1 MGEYRGATGHPPLFS
16 FRAFSR
22 EVSRWGAGL
31 PESAALWTIRRSA
44 VRVAHH
50 GAPDTAVTDKQRDI
64 RPDAT
69 SLELRGLRPVLAMI
83 LNALD
88 RDAAEGKAA
97 RGEMA
102 EELRAKLAT
111 LSAKNEGGKA

>member
-1 MGEYRGATGHPPLFS
+1 MTIN
-16 FRAFSR
+16 R
-22 EVSRWGAGL
+22 EHLAGL
-31 PESAALWTIRRSA
+31 ELALDRWNDGGPSVQYAALLHDLIA
-44 VRVAHH
+44 QAQA
-50 GAPDTAVTDKQRDI
+50 APEAEPV
-64 RPDAT
+64 
-69 SLELRGLRPVLAMI
+69 ELRGLRPVLAMI